1 MATRFQ
7 CWALVLLRVGL
18 GGLMVWWGLNKIV
31 DPDLSADISDIFYF
45 HLFEAEML
53 SVVFGVAQAGLGALV
68 IIGLWRGIAY
78 PVMAV
83 ILGFT
88 LASTW
93 YAVVDPFGWW
103 LPPQVDFP
111 FTQLFYPSIVNFA
124 GALVL
129 WSQMDTDRWA
139 LDQAL

>member
-7 CWALVLLRVGL
+7 RWALTLLRVGL
-18 GGLMVWWGLNKIV
+18 GGLMLWWGLNKIV

-45 HLFEAEML
+45 DLFEAELL
-53 SVVFGVAQAGLGALV
+53 SLVFGIAQTGLGAMV

-78 PVMAV
+78 PVMTV

-93 YAVVDPFGWW
+93 YAVIDPFGWW
-103 LPPQVDFP
+103 LPAQVDFP

-129 WSQMDTDRWA
+129 WSQMDNDRWA
-139 LDQAL
+139 IDQIL